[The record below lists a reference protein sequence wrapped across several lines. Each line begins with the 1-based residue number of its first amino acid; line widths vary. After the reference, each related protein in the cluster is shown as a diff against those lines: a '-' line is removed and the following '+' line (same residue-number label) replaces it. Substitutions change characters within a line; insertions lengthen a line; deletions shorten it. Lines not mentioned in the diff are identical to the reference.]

1 MAAAAGAGAAAP
13 QAGAAAQVVGP
24 FSLFPSAVD
33 NQVLDYSTKEGM
45 KKFEKAVAKLNN
57 MFEGKS
63 EQMTVFKGDLEMRA
77 TNSGWNN
84 GMADADV
91 IAIPTIANPAISH
104 NLIHAYSQLSNEDI
118 IAWATAE
125 VIGQQNRKAQ
135 NNANMYQC
143 LYNSLSSTMVN
154 KMLLESEKY
163 NIQGTLVAALYY
175 KCIMGHSNVD
185 TLATISLTRHMLA
198 TLDTKM
204 IDVNSNIDEFNV
216 YVQEL
221 RNKLTRYGTTSEDML
236 VNLFRGYKAAAD
248 RSFHQYILDIERDYQ
263 YGDRVL
269 TAEELMTKALT
280 AYQVEKEK
288 GAWGALSDEQ
298 QQLIAMQSEIKQLK
312 DSKLKLQKKGNKNS
326 NKNSNKNKKKNE
338 PKTESSKYAWKDKA
352 PKSGGPKTKQWSG
365 KTYHWCTNHNDGKGK
380 WVLHK
385 PSECNLRSG
394 ASQGTTQHQAAAA
407 TADDADSSITSAS
420 SRTRTGT
427 TFAAAAAAAAIRE
440 LEDDEE

>member
-1 MAAAAGAGAAAP
+1 
-13 QAGAAAQVVGP
+13 
-24 FSLFPSAVD
+24 
-33 NQVLDYSTKEGM
+33 M

-57 MFEGKS
+57 VFEGKS
-63 EQMTVFKGDLEMRA
+63 EQMTVFKGDLVMRA

-84 GMADADV
+84 GMADSDV
-91 IAIPTIANPAISH
+91 ITIPTIANPNVAQ
-104 NLIHAYSQLSNEDI
+104 NVIHAYSQLSNEDI
-118 IAWATAE
+118 TAWAVAD

-143 LYNSLSSTMVN
+143 LYNSLSPTMVN
-154 KMLLESEKY
+154 KMLLENDKY
-163 NIQGTLVAALYY
+163 TVQGTIVAALYY

-198 TLDTKM
+198 TLDVKM
-204 IDVNSNIDEFNV
+204 IDLNSNVDEFNV

-263 YGDRVL
+263 YGDRAL

-312 DSKLKLQKKGNKNS
+312 DSKLKLQKKGSKKES
-326 NKNSNKNKKKNE
+326 TKSSNKNKQSKK
-338 PKTESSKYAWKDKA
+338 KESKSEDSKYAWKDK
-352 PKSGGPKTKQWSG
+352 GPKAGAPTTRQWNN
-365 KTYHWCTNHNDGKGK
+365 KTYHWCLNHNGGKGK

-385 PSECNLRSG
+385 PSECNLNAGSTSG
-394 ASQGTTQHQAAAA
+394 STQHQAAAA
-407 TADDADSSITSAS
+407 TADEADSSVASGS
-420 SRTRTGT
+420 SRTRPGT
-427 TFAAAAAAAAIRE
+427 SFAAAAAASASAR
-440 LEDDEE
+440 